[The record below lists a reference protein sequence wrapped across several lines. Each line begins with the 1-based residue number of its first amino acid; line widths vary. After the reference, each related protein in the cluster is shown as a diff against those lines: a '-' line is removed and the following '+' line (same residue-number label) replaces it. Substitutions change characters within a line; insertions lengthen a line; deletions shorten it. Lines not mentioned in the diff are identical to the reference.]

1 MYELRV
7 QIREFKFLAD
17 PGSQENEEKV
27 RDEISEGNKGIFRG
41 YMNIS
46 PGKILLALL
55 SFQYF
60 SLF

>member
-7 QIREFKFLAD
+7 QIHEFKFLAD
-17 PGSQENEEKV
+17 PGSQENKEKIKGK
-27 RDEISEGNKGIFRG
+27 ISEGNKGIFRG

-46 PGKILLALL
+46 SGKILLALL